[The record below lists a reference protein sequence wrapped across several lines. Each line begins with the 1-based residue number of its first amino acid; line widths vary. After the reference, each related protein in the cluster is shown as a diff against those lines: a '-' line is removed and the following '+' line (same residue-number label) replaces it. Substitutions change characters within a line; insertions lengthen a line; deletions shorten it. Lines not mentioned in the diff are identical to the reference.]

1 MPPPRDKGDSGVAV
15 APLDLKKGRPQ
26 DEAVSSDG
34 GGEVVGATSGGHRR
48 VQSHGFSVAHLSS
61 LRGFSLE
68 QLDEMLDRRPPT
80 SAPVSPRLATTSAP
94 VSPRNAENEVGPSSS
109 SHPPKQPAVTA
120 LAHATAQPGA
130 DAKAEVEAMRRAL
143 TRVEKEA
150 ARGIRLDPTKALAME
165 LDSLGKGGPAPTKS
179 AAPAKPAPTPVAET
193 RAEPTAK
200 PAALPSAAKPSPF
213 LPTPASA
220 PADRPPLQ
228 HAASAPGVAPTTEP
242 EQEGALRPQPQPQ
255 PQPQRTTSART
266 RSFRGWIP
274 RAPFTGRS
282 GPSKAETG
290 SVDLESDMAEENLPL
305 ASRDGAAPED
315 GEDADWALALRYS
328 AGGGRDLATVHAA
341 LQAADQIEPT
351 SDGAPRRAV
360 SLAPSWGDARALA
373 AAARKAVALSGRGA
387 PDASGGDAGGN
398 ANARTHRSRP
408 THMRSAST

>member
-109 SHPPKQPAVTA
+109 SHPPKQPAGTA

-179 AAPAKPAPTPVAET
+179 AA
-193 RAEPTAK
+193 
-200 PAALPSAAKPSPF
+200 
-213 LPTPASA
+213 
-220 PADRPPLQ
+220 ADRPPLQ